1 MRKVSVIGLLVLSVL
16 LISGCDST
24 DAASIT
30 GDVTYFQRIAL
41 PEDAIATVQ
50 LQDVSRMDVSADV
63 LGEQVIVTDGKQVP
77 FPYDV
82 EYDSN
87 DIINNHTYSMSA
99 RITDSQGNLL
109 FISDTVNPVITNGN
123 PTSGVEI
130 VTVPVGGA

>member
-1 MRKVSVIGLLVLSVL
+1 VL
-16 LISGCDST
+16 LISACDSADT
-24 DAASIT
+24 ASIT

-41 PEDAIATVQ
+41 PEDAIVTVQ

-63 LGEQVIVTDGKQVP
+63 LGEQVIVTDGNQVP

-109 FISDTVNPVITNGN
+109 FISDTVNPVITSGN
-123 PTSGVEI
+123 PTSDVEI